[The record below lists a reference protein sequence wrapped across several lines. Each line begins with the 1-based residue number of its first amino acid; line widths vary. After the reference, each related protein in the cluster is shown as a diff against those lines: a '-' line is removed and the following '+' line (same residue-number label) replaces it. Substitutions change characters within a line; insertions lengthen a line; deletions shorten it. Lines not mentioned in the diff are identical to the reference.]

1 MRHPPAELRPAVSW
15 RWKVDELVD
24 TIVQKTGLSRDK
36 AEDAAKTTINWLK
49 DRLPS
54 SVAGQIDSV
63 LVTSK
68 VSEVAGKVERAI
80 GR

>member
-1 MRHPPAELRPAVSW
+1 M
-15 RWKVDELVD
+15 DELID

-49 DRLPS
+49 ERLPS
-54 SVAGQIDSV
+54 SASGQIDGV
-63 LVTSK
+63 LVGSK
-68 VSEVAGKVERAI
+68 AGEIAGKVESAI